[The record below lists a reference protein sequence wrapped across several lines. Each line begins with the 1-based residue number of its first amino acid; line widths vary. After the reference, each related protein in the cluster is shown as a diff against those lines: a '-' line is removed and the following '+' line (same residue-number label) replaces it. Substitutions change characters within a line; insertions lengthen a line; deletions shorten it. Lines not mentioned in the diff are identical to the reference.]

1 MALTD
6 EQRVSIAGKIKVLQS
21 EIDERTEA
29 IENLKRTL
37 SEDLG
42 VIKTTVGDFFID
54 VYQSKQF
61 NAAWAK
67 KMLPAEAIKRA
78 TKMVPTF
85 TAATAQDRAWDAD
98 GNIIK
103 GLTEEEYALAQK
115 PSDKG
120 LSVKIELVED

>member
-21 EIDERTEA
+21 EVDERLEA
-29 IENLKRTL
+29 IDNLKRTL

-61 NAAWAK
+61 NAAYAK

-85 TAATAQDRAWDAD
+85 TAATAQEREWDAD

-120 LSVKIELVED
+120 LSVKVDLVGD